1 MQDPTSSHASL
12 AWQSEGGST
21 DDVPVL
27 LIHGLGQTL
36 QDWPSTFV
44 TGLAGTGRRVI
55 RFDNRDVGRSPRYDW
70 LGAPPLL
77 RLWLCSTLRLPQWV
91 RPPYTVADMAS
102 DAVALLD
109 ALSIPVVHLVGASMG
124 GMIAQHI
131 AVTHPHRVRSLTLI
145 MSSSGAPGLP
155 PPRGDVQRALSGR
168 EPDNLQAAIA
178 SAYAFRGLIAGPLS
192 ADDLTELEQRVAHST
207 SYGWPNRAG
216 VARQYAAILADRR
229 RYRLLGQIKARCLV
243 IHGEQDPL
251 LPIAH
256 GRDAAARIA
265 GSRFV
270 PLAVMAHE
278 ITPSLSASIL
288 PEILALLRSA

>member
-1 MQDPTSSHASL
+1 MQGPTSSHASL
-12 AWQSEGGST
+12 AWHSEGGSA
-21 DDVPVL
+21 DVPIL

-36 QDWPSTFV
+36 QDWPSAFV

-55 RFDNRDVGRSPRYDW
+55 RFDNRDVGRSPRYDE

-91 RPPYTVADMAS
+91 RPPYMVADMAS

-109 ALSIPVVHLVGASMG
+109 ALNIPVAHLVGASMG

-131 AVTHPHRVRSLTLI
+131 ALAHPKRVRSLTLI
-145 MSSSGAPGLP
+145 MSSSGAPALP
-155 PPRGDVQRALSGR
+155 PPRGDVQRVLSNR
-168 EPDNLQAAIA
+168 EPDDLQAAIT
-178 SAYAFRGLIAGPLS
+178 SAYAFRRLIAGPLQS
-192 ADDLTELEQRVAHST
+192 NDQAELERRVARST
-207 SYGWPNRAG
+207 AYGWPNRSG

-229 RYRLLGQIKARCLV
+229 RYRLLSQIKAKCLV

-256 GRDAAARIA
+256 GRDAAARIS

-270 PLAVMAHE
+270 SLAAMGHE
-278 ITPSLSASIL
+278 ITPALCASIL
-288 PEILALLRSA
+288 TEIATLLRDA

>member
-1 MQDPTSSHASL
+1 MQDPTSGAASL
-12 AWQSEGGST
+12 AWQSEGGSSG
-21 DDVPVL
+21 VPVL

-36 QDWPSTFV
+36 QDWPRAFV
-44 TGLAGTGRRVI
+44 TGLADTGRRVI
-55 RFDNRDVGRSPRYDW
+55 QFDNRDVGRSPRYDR

-91 RPPYTVADMAS
+91 MPPYTVSDMAS
-102 DAVALLD
+102 DTVALLD
-109 ALSIPVVHLVGASMG
+109 ALRIPVAHIVGASMG

-155 PPRGDVQRALSGR
+155 PARGDVQRALSGR
-168 EPDNLQAAIA
+168 EPDNLQTAIA
-178 SAYAFRGLIAGPLS
+178 SAYAFRHLIAGPLS
-192 ADDLTELEQRVAHST
+192 ADDAAELELRVTRST
-207 SYGWPNRAG
+207 TYGWPSGAG
-216 VARQYAAILADRR
+216 VARQYAAILADRH
-229 RYRLLGQIKARCLV
+229 RYRLLGQVKARCLV

-256 GRDAAARIA
+256 GRDAVTRIS

-270 PLAVMAHE
+270 PLPVMAHE

-288 PEILALLRSA
+288 PEIATLLRDV